1 MIKYALAFAAVFTM
15 ASPALAQHAHG
26 AKGPNGGMM
35 EDVAGV
41 HAELITSGNT
51 VSVNIFDEGSKPVAT
66 NGFTASALI
75 VRGNEREPVALT
87 AAANSLKGDAKA
99 PVGGSDTVL
108 VTLKTA
114 DGKSGQARFK
124 K

>member
-1 MIKYALAFAAVFTM
+1 MRLTRREFCQGTATVALATAFGLSTLPPFSGA
-15 ASPALAQHAHG
+15 ALAQAKVSEVELMAPG
-26 AKGPNGGMM
+26 ALPDMVM
-35 EDVAGV
+35 
-41 HAELITSGNT
+41 
-51 VSVNIFDEGSKPVAT
+51 
-66 NGFTASALI
+66 
-75 VRGNEREPVALT
+75 
-87 AAANSLKGDAKA
+87 GDAKA